1 MVGIVC
7 AVVGTYVVLRGIA
20 FIGDAIAHAG
30 FPGVVVAYMLGF
42 PLYIGAAIAAVATAL
57 SIGFVTRKAGIRQDT
72 AIGVLFAGTFAFG
85 VFLFSGIQGYVAD
98 LFSFLF
104 GNVLAIGPEDL
115 VALLLLGGGVLITV
129 AVLWKELLYATF
141 DPLGAA
147 ASGIKVERLEYL
159 FLALVALTIVVS
171 LQAVGIILV
180 VAMLVTPAATAQLLA
195 VRFTRLMLLA
205 AVIGVVSAVIGL
217 YASYWLD
224 VASGATI
231 VLVQTLLF
239 ALALVFGPRGLLG
252 RRAAGRRGGPRRAS
266 HDAGREPRDGA
277 RRPAP
282 RRRDGPG
289 RAPAHRAAARGRAA
303 SSRRATATSRRPS
316 SSTTRSG
323 RGIGRATVFRSL
335 DLFTSLGLVERVDL
349 PGGDHAYVACER
361 RPPPPRDLHRL
372 RPLARRRRRRPG
384 RGARRIGAR
393 SGFRVTAHRL
403 EIFGLCAACGGWRPG
418 ARSPPRG
425 IPRGPPRARPPSDS
439 PRGRRPG

>member
-1 MVGIVC
+1 MDLLLEPLGSPIIVRALLASAMVGIVC

-30 FPGVVVAYMLGF
+30 FPGGVVAYIVGF

-115 VALLLLGGGVLITV
+115 VALLLLGGGVVITI
-129 AVLWKELLYATF
+129 AILWKELLYATF

-159 FLALVALTIVVS
+159 FLTLVALTIVVS

-231 VLVQTLLF
+231 VMVQTLMF
-239 ALALVFGPRGLLG
+239 AVALVVGPRGLLG
-252 RRAAGRRGGPRRAS
+252 RRSQRAAGA
-266 HDAGREPRDGA
+266 E
-277 RRPAP
+277 
-282 RRRDGPG
+282 
-289 RAPAHRAAARGRAA
+289 
-303 SSRRATATSRRPS
+303 
-316 SSTTRSG
+316 
-323 RGIGRATVFRSL
+323 TVPE
-335 DLFTSLGLVERVDL
+335 G
-349 PGGDHAYVACER
+349 VA
-361 RPPPPRDLHRL
+361 
-372 RPLARRRRRRPG
+372 
-384 RGARRIGAR
+384 
-393 SGFRVTAHRL
+393 
-403 EIFGLCAACGGWRPG
+403 
-418 ARSPPRG
+418 
-425 IPRGPPRARPPSDS
+425 
-439 PRGRRPG
+439 